1 MKILCVEDSPRN
13 RDIIHKMLRH
23 LGYDIIDAAD
33 GNKALEL
40 VEEERPDLILMDYH
54 IPGKDGITVTAE
66 LKSDPRFRHIP
77 IVAIS
82 ADIYSNDAFAEAG
95 CDGFLRKPLRK
106 SKLTRAIAEAFNNLI
121 ANRQTL

>member
-23 LGYDIIDAAD
+23 LGYDIIDAED
-33 GNKALEL
+33 GNKALEM
-40 VEEERPDLILMDYH
+40 VKDERPDLILMDYH
-54 IPGKDGITVTAE
+54 IPGKDGITLTAE

-82 ADIYSNDAFAEAG
+82 ADIYSNDAFFKAG
-95 CDGFLRKPLRK
+95 CDSFLRKPLRK
-106 SKLTRAIAEAFNNLI
+106 RKLTRAIAEAFNNLVE
-121 ANRQTL
+121 NRQAI